1 MRWTWIAAVL
11 CLLLG
16 ATGAAAQINTSPI
29 RIDNSDGCGS
39 PRAGVEAG
47 RDMIRQDRSY
57 RESDRWF
64 QDRLQKLQ
72 TCIAEIPKRRAQYQ
86 AERQRW
92 EGNKSGQ
99 QNFASSALAWMLALL
114 PVAIFLSYA
123 QSAGV
128 AGNGAQVRLRDWK
141 GQPLFLW
148 VPVAVAAAINYVAV
162 QSGASVTYDAS
173 NPGTDFVRIIGGI
186 AAIGLCAFAL
196 FVSWQFIR
204 ESLWSTVKG
213 VFILLHY
220 MIARHPTQQHLP
232 SEVTEAIARGSFGD
246 AIRTHDVEHKGFW
259 VELITPSF
267 VRRHKIERAAQIKD
281 LIEGAKAAATIKDS
295 KEWREGRPAQVSVP
309 EADLVAAGTA
319 LEQAESQP
327 GFSETELASR
337 QDRVSVAGRSVLLGE
352 STPRRTTAL
361 GPGWRLLH

>member
-1 MRWTWIAAVL
+1 MHVRWIAAL
-11 CLLLG
+11 MLLWLG
-16 ATGAAAQINTSPI
+16 AAGAVAQVNTTPL
-29 RIDNSDGCGS
+29 RVDDSDGCGS
-39 PRAGVEAG
+39 ARAGVEAG
-47 RDMIRQDRSY
+47 RDMIRRDRSY
-57 RESDRWF
+57 REFDRWF
-64 QDRLQKLQ
+64 QERLQKLQ

-86 AERQRW
+86 TERNRW
-92 EGNKSGQ
+92 EDNKSGQ

-148 VPVAVAAAINYVAV
+148 LPVAAAAAINYAAV

-204 ESLWSTVKG
+204 ESLWSTAKG

-232 SEVTEAIARGSFGD
+232 SKATEAIARGSFGNS
-246 AIRTHDVEHKGFW
+246 IRTHDVDHKGFW
-259 VELITPSF
+259 VELITPGF
-267 VRRHKIERAAQIKD
+267 VRRHKIERAAQIKE
-281 LIEGAKAAATIKDS
+281 LIDADTKILKSAMERESARATY
-295 KEWREGRPAQVSVP
+295 
-309 EADLVAAGTA
+309 ADKRDNA
-319 LEQAESQP
+319 
-327 GFSETELASR
+327 
-337 QDRVSVAGRSVLLGE
+337 
-352 STPRRTTAL
+352 
-361 GPGWRLLH
+361 